1 MRLAVTELPEDDRRI
16 VYLRFYEGLTQA
28 EIAGRIGTSQVQISR
43 RLRRIYRRL
52 EADLEAGVDEGTV
65 PGRRNSRT
73 RTVS

>member
-1 MRLAVTELPEDDRRI
+1 MRLAVTELPEDERRI

-28 EIAGRIGTSQVQISR
+28 EIGTRIGTSQVQVSR